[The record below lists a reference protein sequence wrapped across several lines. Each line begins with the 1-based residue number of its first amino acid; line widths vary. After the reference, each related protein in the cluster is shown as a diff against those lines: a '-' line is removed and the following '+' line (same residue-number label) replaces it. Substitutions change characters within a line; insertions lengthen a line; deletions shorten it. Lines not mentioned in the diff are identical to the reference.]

1 MLVINWVSAPNCL
14 ASEYDDAAV
23 GTAANITAIVV
34 SNRLRFID
42 LATKNTTI
50 GKTSSFKTLAIMIGV
65 IAEEIS
71 LILIFAPILKSMMG
85 KAAEPSK
92 PVVS

>member
-23 GTAANITAIVV
+23 GTAATITAIVV
-34 SNRLRFID
+34 SDRLRFID
-42 LATKNTTI
+42 LATKNPTI
-50 GKTSSFKTLAIMIGV
+50 GKTSSFRTLAMMVRV
-65 IAEEIS
+65 IAQEIS

-92 PVVS
+92 PVAS

>member
-34 SNRLRFID
+34 SNRLRSID
-42 LATKNTTI
+42 LETKNTTI
-50 GKTSSFKTLAIMIGV
+50 GKTSNFRTFAIMIGV
-65 IAEEIS
+65 IVKQIS
-71 LILIFAPILKSMMG
+71 LILIFATILKSMIG
-85 KAAEPSK
+85 KSA
-92 PVVS
+92 